1 MAKKAFKMP
10 KADKALLE
18 DVYRGSYT
26 IKELQTMRRKL
37 AKRANQRMVRLER
50 AESAITGEKFN
61 TFGAIIDA
69 YNYLERQRGKNRF
82 QEKLNALDTQSDL
95 KREITVLQGFLG
107 RKSSTV
113 AGMKDIENKRIN
125 TFESG
130 KWGSYA
136 KTGIPNAP
144 IKFASN
150 KEFYDF
156 LSSDTFSGLVNAG
169 FTSEQIVEIY
179 EQAREKEPNDS
190 DKIAQN
196 LANALA
202 DFRAKGNANLKDLR
216 KKMGVSRVK
225 KSRK

>member
-1 MAKKAFKMP
+1 MAKKPFKMP
-10 KADKALLE
+10 KADKALTE

-26 IKELQTMRRKL
+26 VKELQTMRRKL

-82 QEKLNALDTQSDL
+82 QENLKALDKQSDL

-113 AGMKDIENKRIN
+113 SGMKDIENKRMN
-125 TFESG
+125 TFETG
-130 KWGSYA
+130 KWGSYN

-169 FTSEQIVEIY
+169 FTSEQVVEIY
-179 EQAREKEPNDS
+179 EQAREKEPNDA

-202 DFRAKGNANLKDLR
+202 DFRMKGNANLKDLR
-216 KKMGVSRVK
+216 KKMGVSRLK
-225 KSRK
+225 KSKN